1 MEILQTKATMK
12 EGQLVLDNPQ
22 LNVPNNTEVEV
33 IIIVKSDNQTSEFEQ
48 SRKQMRTAFKQAR
61 IETREEILELIK
73 DVKKELLEE
82 RYQ

>member
-1 MEILQTKATMK
+1 MDILQTTATMK
-12 EGQLVLDNPQ
+12 EGQLILDNPQ

-33 IIIVKSDNQTSEFEQ
+33 IIIIKSDDQQSEFEQ
-48 SRKQMRTAFKQAR
+48 SRQEMQTTFKQAG

>member
-1 MEILQTKATMK
+1 MEILQTKATIK
-12 EGQLVLDNPQ
+12 EGQLILDNPQ

-33 IIIVKSDNQTSEFEQ
+33 IIIIKSDNQTSEFEQ
-48 SRKQMRTAFKQAR
+48 SRKQMQIAFKQSG
-61 IETREEILELIK
+61 IETREEILDFIK

>member
-1 MEILQTKATMK
+1 MKILQTKATMK
-12 EGQLVLDNPQ
+12 EGRLILDNPQ

-33 IIIVKSDNQTSEFEQ
+33 IIIVKSDNQKSEFEQ
-48 SRKQMRTAFKQAR
+48 SRQQMQAAFKNAG

>member
-1 MEILQTKATMK
+1 MDILQTTATMK
-12 EGQLVLDNPQ
+12 EGQLILDNPQ

-48 SRKQMRTAFKQAR
+48 SRKQMQTAFKQAE